1 MAAMTINDERLV
13 AQLRLGALIHRM
25 EADQYLSVLLAD
37 DLDVVLERTADAVF
51 RSQQTIDAFEELLDV
66 TQ

>member
-13 AQLRLGALIHRM
+13 AQLRLGALIHGM

-37 DLDVVLERTADAVF
+37 DLDVVLERTANAVF
-51 RSQQTIDAFEELLDV
+51 RSQKTVDTFGELLEAA
-66 TQ
+66 Q